1 MIIYPNKITAITGA
15 TSGISLKLKS
25 DVAFF
30 CFTGTATLGSNI
42 VITGSGTPSEGMTCF
57 MYFGTTLT
65 LGSFTLTVLGKQVTN
80 SIAAKPFWAMATYE
94 NGAWHVLCPGDNVG
108 TGGTG
113 VGVNGNGDLDINT
126 NSITN
131 AMINTAAAIALNK
144 LAALTA
150 SHIVGSDGSGVLAV
164 LDTATYP
171 SLAEL
176 AYLKGITSAIQTQ
189 LNSKA
194 TSGAIVNSDINASAA
209 IAYTKLALAGAILN
223 SDLAGSIT
231 YAKLILTGSVVDAD
245 INASAAIALSKLAS
259 LTASQILVS
268 SAGGVITPSG
278 VSSAKAAYLANVTSD
293 IQTQINA
300 LAAAAVSNTSIN
312 GNVTLT
318 AATIKQK
325 TRQDVTSGA
334 VAITLPLAN
343 TMVAGSEYSF
353 IQIGAAGAAT
363 ILTQGSDKISDT
375 GGSPQTTITI
385 GGAGKVVTLV
395 CDGTSVYSMF

>member
-1 MIIYPNKITAITGA
+1 MILRPNKNLTITGA
-15 TSGISLKLKS
+15 TSSVTLKLAG
-25 DVAFF
+25 DVGVYYFS
-30 CFTGTATLGSNI
+30 GTATLGGNVSL
-42 VITGSGTPSEGMTCF
+42 VTSGTVREGMVCAIIFDTS
-57 MYFGTTLT
+57 LT
-65 LGSFTLTVLGKQVTN
+65 LAGNHVTVLGTQIVDALA
-80 SIAAKPFWAMATYE
+80 IVGFWAFAVYS
-94 NGAWHVLCPGDNVG
+94 NSAWHIIYMKNVAG
-108 TGGTG
+108 TSGGIGTDS
-113 VGVNGNGDLDINT
+113 NGNLQVNAGT
-126 NSITN
+126 ITN
-131 AMINTAAAIALNK
+131 AMVNASAAIALNK

-150 SHIVGSDGSGVLAV
+150 SHMVGSDGSGVLAV

-189 LNSKA
+189 LNAKT
-194 TSGAIVNSDINASAA
+194 TSGAIVNTDINASAA

-223 SDLAGSIT
+223 SDLAGSIA

-245 INASAAIALSKLAS
+245 INASAAITLSKLAS

-300 LAAAAVSNTSIN
+300 IAAAAVSNTSIN

-343 TMVAGSEYSF
+343 TMVAGSLYSF

-363 ILTQGSDKISDT
+363 LLTQGTDKISDT

-385 GGAGKVVTLV
+385 GGAGKIVNLV